1 MPTLIDKSKKNL
13 FREYSTFHES
23 VIPPLLEAIQ
33 EIIVVGFTLNV
44 SRKLSTSEISTKTIF
59 FFFSS
64 FFLFRIGQII

>member
-1 MPTLIDKSKKNL
+1 MPTLLDKSKKNL

-44 SRKLSTSEISTKTIF
+44 SRKLSI
-59 FFFSS
+59 
-64 FFLFRIGQII
+64 